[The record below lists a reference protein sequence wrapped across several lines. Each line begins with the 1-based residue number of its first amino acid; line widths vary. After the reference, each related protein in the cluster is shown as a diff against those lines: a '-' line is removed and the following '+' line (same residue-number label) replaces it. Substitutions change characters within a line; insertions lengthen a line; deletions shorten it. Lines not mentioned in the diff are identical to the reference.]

1 MKMKNFAATVI
12 MSVLPGLGHLYLGLS
27 RRGIQLMIGA
37 FVCIAFIPVLPMVF
51 PFALTVLW
59 FFSFFDAL
67 KRLTII
73 NNYVRYFEER
83 AIEDSIPSLSTV
95 SPFSSLDEEVIYFR
109 ALNSKRVQGEIG
121 IGIVLVIAGGILFT
135 KFISPPLWS
144 WMSSREGATL
154 LLASVLVLYGLVIII
169 KRIIPSK
176 KNKMEHV

>member
-1 MKMKNFAATVI
+1 MKMKNFAATVV
-12 MSVLPGLGHLYLGLS
+12 MSVLPGLGHLYLGLT
-27 RRGIQLMIGA
+27 RRGIQLMIGM

-59 FFSFFDAL
+59 FYSFFDAL
-67 KRLTII
+67 KRLTVM

-83 AIEDSIPSLSTV
+83 SIEERVPTLSTV

-109 ALNSKRVQGEIG
+109 ALNSSRVQGEIG
-121 IGIVLVIAGGILFT
+121 IGVVLVLAGGILFT
-135 KFISPPLWS
+135 KFFSPPLWG

-169 KRIIPSK
+169 KRLVLSK
-176 KNKMEHV
+176 RNKMEHV